1 MRLLWVLLVIPVVAG
16 ILFSRYRR
24 ENRLRNPEMSESEG
38 RLQVLRRLN
47 GEGEAGQEEFSQEKN
62 NQG

>member
-1 MRLLWVLLVIPVVAG
+1 MRLLWVFLVIPVVAG
-16 ILFSRYRR
+16 FLFARNRR
-24 ENRLRNPEMSESEG
+24 ETRLRNQEMNELEG